1 MVQFGIIADTHITKE
16 EKPLKIKRLFDELQ
30 IVFED
35 VDEIIH
41 AGDVTEDFFLSELK
55 KIAPVRCVKG
65 IFDNIEQLPNFI
77 KVQAGKYNIGV
88 IHKRPKNLEE
98 FFKKNNLHILIHGH
112 SHQPLI
118 KGTQYNALI
127 LNPGSPTEPKAPPQ
141 KRGFEKPVARPSVM
155 TLKIDNNDLLSTF
168 LINLKI

>member
-1 MVQFGIIADTHITKE
+1 MVKFGIIADTHITKE
-16 EKPLKIKRLFDELQ
+16 ESPLKVKKLIDELQ
-30 IVFED
+30 KAFND

-77 KVQAGKYNIGV
+77 KIQAGKYNIGV
-88 IHKRPKNLEE
+88 IHKLPEDLES
-98 FFKKNNLHILIHGH
+98 FFKKNELHILIYGQT
-112 SHQPLI
+112 HQPLI
-118 KGTQYNALI
+118 QGTAYNTLYI
-127 LNPGSPTEPKAPPQ
+127 NPGSPTEPKAPPQ